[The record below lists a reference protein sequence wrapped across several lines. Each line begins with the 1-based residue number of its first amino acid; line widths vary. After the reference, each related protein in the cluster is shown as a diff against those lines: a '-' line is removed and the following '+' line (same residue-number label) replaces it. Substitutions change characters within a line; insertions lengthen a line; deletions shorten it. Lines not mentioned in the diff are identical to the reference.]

1 MEPPNQRHLNT
12 TNPTFNKLSVEN
24 PAHILYQHDVIEITT
39 PKEDK
44 IEITTLRENVFYY
57 FGQPQLKHKLI
68 SIEDL
73 GGVEGVLYPL
83 QEIKSEKRIT
93 KTAMDQLSNWRRGEL
108 LEHQQ
113 FYHATD
119 GQGEQDQSQCEE
131 RQTDQGFCD
140 HQMFQSAQSK
150 ESAIPGRPP
159 LHQQYGALFRGR
171 DRRPEGRNQS
181 ILSFGGTKF

>member
-12 TNPTFNKLSVEN
+12 TNPTFSKLSVEN
-24 PAHILYQHDVIEITT
+24 PDHILYQHDVIEITT

-44 IEITTLRENVFYY
+44 IEIITLSENVFYY
-57 FGQPQLKHKLI
+57 FGQPQLKHQLI

-93 KTAMDQLSNWRRGEL
+93 KTAMDQLSNWSRGEL
-108 LEHQQ
+108 LQHQQ
-113 FYHATD
+113 FYNATD

-131 RQTDQGFCD
+131 RQTDQGLCD
-140 HQMFQSAQSK
+140 DQMFQSAQSK

-159 LHQQYGALFRGR
+159 LNQQYGALFRER
-171 DRRPEGRNQS
+171 DRRPEGR
-181 ILSFGGTKF
+181 T